1 MSRLTM
7 IALALAMA
15 GAAGA
20 CAHQPPPAPAAR
32 PLLAGRWV
40 SARTDSAGAARDTAV
55 AAAPDIIQQTGE
67 REGRRGGRGGYGGD
81 RDERG
86 SGGGPH
92 YDPEALGAAMAAVRR
107 GEGRVNIAL
116 TDSTVHL
123 DFADGSYFDLPTD
136 GHMRDDIWRNVGRI
150 QAAARW
156 TPAGLVFERKT
167 EDGVTV
173 TQTYARAAGANQL
186 VVTTVLKGQTPRPV
200 TFRRVLQPATS

>member
-1 MSRLTM
+1 MSRLTT
-7 IALALAMA
+7 IALALAVA
-15 GAAGA
+15 ATAGA

-32 PLLAGRWV
+32 PLLTGRWV
-40 SARTDSAGAARDTAV
+40 MPRDSAGATRDTAV
-55 AAAPDIIQQTGE
+55 AAAPDIIQPTSE
-67 REGRRGGRGGYGGD
+67 REGRRGGRGGGYGGD

-150 QAAARW
+150 QASARW

-173 TQTYARAAGANQL
+173 TQTYARAAGSKQV

-200 TFRRVLQPATS
+200 TFRRVLEPATS